1 MYLKYILTIDLR
13 LSTFIFERLYLQNNV
28 RLLIQDNKTQ
38 SKRENRMQLTVHTD
52 FALRV
57 LIYLTIRPDK
67 MVTIDEIT
75 EFYEIS
81 RNHLVK
87 VVHNLSSKGFI
98 STSRGKHGGMQLSRP
113 PEEIFIGDVVRQIE
127 ANFDIVECFN
137 PASKKCSVAPICN
150 LKSVLQDANENFL
163 SYLDQYSLA
172 EAIKPS
178 SQLKRMISNL
188 SV

>member
-1 MYLKYILTIDLR
+1 
-13 LSTFIFERLYLQNNV
+13 
-28 RLLIQDNKTQ
+28 
-38 SKRENRMQLTVHTD
+38 MQLTVHTD
-52 FALRV
+52 YALRV
-57 LIYLTIRPDK
+57 LIYLSIQPQK
-67 MVTIDEIT
+67 IVTIDEIT

-98 STSRGKHGGMQLSRP
+98 NTIRGKHGGMQLSRP
-113 PEEIFIGDVVRQIE
+113 PNQISIGEVVRKIE

-137 PASKKCSVAPICN
+137 PDSKKCRVLPICN
-150 LKSVLQDANENFL
+150 LKSVLQKANENFL

-172 EAIKPS
+172 DAVQPNNNLVKLVS
-178 SQLKRMISNL
+178 KL